1 MTPKPKFSESA
12 VSAMAV
18 IHKGTESNFCHDG
31 ASMTANPVYICDGF
45 EQMALTTRMATSVT
59 GTTEVM

>member
-45 EQMALTTRMATSVT
+45 E
-59 GTTEVM
+59 